1 MTHVLEF
8 HQVWRHFGAREV
20 LRGLS
25 FVVKP
30 GEVYALLGR
39 NGEGKTTAIR
49 ILLGFL
55 EPHAGEARLLGERC
69 DALPLAVRGRVG
81 YVSEGHR
88 LYAEMRVREAVRF
101 ERDTRPG
108 FDASAAAKE
117 LARLALDPA
126 ARITTLSRGQRAQ
139 LALVLACAGAPEVLV
154 FDDPAMGLDV
164 AMRRELL
171 ESLIALLAERGTA
184 VLFSTHILPDVE
196 RLADRVGILKDGA
209 LIVDAPLDVLKRRVE
224 KRQCVPINGAAPQ
237 VDGLLRARRLDGG
250 YELTLLDFDPAR
262 EHTLRAGS
270 RQLSEPLAPD
280 LEELFLDL
288 TARKEATS

>member
-25 FVVKP
+25 FSVNP

-55 EPHAGEARLLGERC
+55 EPHAGEARLLGERS

-108 FDASAAAKE
+108 FDESSASKE
-117 LARLALDPA
+117 LARLALDPQ
-126 ARITTLSRGQRAQ
+126 ARIATLSRGQRAQ

-209 LIVDAPLDVLKRRVE
+209 LIVDAPLDVLKRRVQ
-224 KRQCVPINGAAPQ
+224 KRQCVPVNGAPPT
-237 VDGLLRARRLDGG
+237 VDGLLR
-250 YELTLLDFDPAR
+250 
-262 EHTLRAGS
+262 
-270 RQLSEPLAPD
+270 
-280 LEELFLDL
+280 
-288 TARKEATS
+288 

>member
-1 MTHVLEF
+1 MTNLVEF
-8 HQVWRHFGAREV
+8 RDVWRHFGEREV

-25 FVVKP
+25 FAVRP

-39 NGEGKTTAIR
+39 NGEGKTTALR

-55 EPHAGEARLLGERC
+55 GAHAGEARLLGEPC
-69 DALPLAVRGRVG
+69 EALPLAVRGRVG

-88 LYAEMRVREAVRF
+88 LYGEMRVSEAVRF

-108 FDASAAAKE
+108 FDASAATQE

-126 ARITTLSRGQRAQ
+126 ARILNLSRGQRAQ

-164 AMRRELL
+164 VMRRELL

-184 VLFSTHILPDVE
+184 VLFSTHILHDVE

-209 LIVDAPLDVLKRRVE
+209 LLVDAPLDVLKRRIQ
-224 KRQCVPINGAAPQ
+224 KRQCVPVNGAPPALE
-237 VDGLLRARRLDGG
+237 GLLRARRLDGG
-250 YELTLLDFDPAR
+250 YELTLLDLDPAR
-262 EHTLRAGS
+262 EATLRAGS
-270 RQLSEPLAPD
+270 RHLSDPLTPD

-288 TARKEATS
+288 TSGPESAR

>member
-8 HQVWRHFGAREV
+8 HEVWRHFGARAV

-25 FVVKP
+25 FAVRP

-49 ILLGFL
+49 ILLGL
-55 EPHAGEARLLGERC
+55 LQPHAGEARLLGARS

-88 LYAEMRVREAVRF
+88 LYGEMRVAEALRF

-108 FDASAAAKE
+108 FDAGAAGRE

-126 ARITTLSRGQRAQ
+126 ARIMTLSRGQRAQ

-154 FDDPAMGLDV
+154 FDDPAMGLDPV
-164 AMRRELL
+164 MRRELL
-171 ESLIALLAERGTA
+171 ESLVTLLAERGTA
-184 VLFSTHILPDVE
+184 VLLSTHILHDVE

-209 LIVDAPLDVLKRRVE
+209 LLVDAPLDALKRRIV
-224 KRQCVPINGAAPQ
+224 KRQCVATNGQAPALA
-237 VDGLLRARRLDGG
+237 GLLRAKPLAGG
-250 YELTLLDFDPAR
+250 FELTLLDLDPAR
-262 EHTLRAGS
+262 EAALRAQTS
-270 RQLSEPLAPD
+270 SLSESLSPD

-288 TARKEATS
+288 TTRPEPAR

>member
-25 FVVKP
+25 FSVNP

-55 EPHAGEARLLGERC
+55 EPHAGEARLLGERS

-108 FDASAAAKE
+108 FDESSASKE
-117 LARLALDPA
+117 LARLALDPQ
-126 ARITTLSRGQRAQ
+126 ARIATLSRGQRAQ

-209 LIVDAPLDVLKRRVE
+209 LIVDAPLDVLKRRVQ
-224 KRQCVPINGAAPQ
+224 KRQCVPVNGTPPT

-250 YELTLLDFDPAR
+250 FELTLLDLDLAR
-262 EHTLRAGS
+262 EQALRAGS
-270 RQLSEPLAPD
+270 RHLSDPLTPD

-288 TARKEATS
+288 TARPEAVR

>member
-1 MTHVLEF
+1 MTHVIEF
-8 HQVWRHFGAREV
+8 HRVWRHFGEREV

-25 FVVKP
+25 FAVQP

-55 EPHAGEARLLGERC
+55 EPHAGEARLFGERSTE
-69 DALPLAVRGRVG
+69 LSLAVRGRVG

-88 LYAEMRVREAVRF
+88 LYASMSVREAVRF

-108 FDASAAAKE
+108 FDAAAAQME

-126 ARITTLSRGQRAQ
+126 ARIVNLSRGQRAQ
-139 LALVLACAGAPEVLV
+139 LALVIACAGSPDVLV

-164 AMRRELL
+164 AMRRQLL

-184 VLFSTHILPDVE
+184 VLFSTHILHDVE

-209 LIVDAPLDVLKRRVE
+209 LVVDAPLELLKRRVQ
-224 KRQCVPINGAAPQ
+224 KRQCVPHNGAPPA
-237 VDGLLRARRLDGG
+237 VEGLLRARRLDGG
-250 YELTLLDFDPAR
+250 YELVLLDLDAAR
-262 EHTLRAGS
+262 EQALRAGS
-270 RQLSEPLAPD
+270 RQVSEPLALD
-280 LEELFLDL
+280 LEELFLEL
-288 TARKEATS
+288 TTPPEAPR